1 MSMSERRAGTST
13 IREFVRVRR
22 VSEAPRQ
29 MKLLRITAIILL
41 LWPSVPSWANDDQ
54 AAPATSGPARSD
66 LRFEGY
72 LFSDVEGKPIPLQT
86 DDEIGEFLA
95 TAEIAETR
103 ILGTGITLPLQVV
116 LVGGGFRVKAIFKDV
131 DIQKHKIT
139 DRINGRSRFSLDWRD
154 WHGYD
159 AAAFRLDRLLGNDR
173 VPPAV
178 GRTIRGTS
186 GTISIWL
193 ENTINEFE
201 RSGELHI
208 SPPDEKRWNQQLS
221 MMQVYDN
228 LVANRDSNL
237 GNRLIDT
244 NWRLWFID
252 CTRCFGTTRVM
263 YYPLEEIRLCERG
276 FWNGLKALDAE
287 RIAEHLSPYLSKAEM
302 KALSFRRDIIVEHFQ
317 KLIDE
322 RGEAKVLFD
331 VSPPTETA
339 PWAED

>member
-116 LVGGGFRVKAIFKDV
+116 LVGDGFRVKAIFKDV

-159 AAAFRLDRLLGNDR
+159 AAAFRLDRLLGNPR
-173 VPPAV
+173 L
-178 GRTIRGTS
+178 G
-186 GTISIWL
+186 
-193 ENTINEFE
+193 E
-201 RSGELHI
+201 RSEERQEPSVSGSKTRSTSSSARASSIFPLPTRNAGI
-208 SPPDEKRWNQQLS
+208 SNYR
-221 MMQVYDN
+221 
-228 LVANRDSNL
+228 
-237 GNRLIDT
+237 
-244 NWRLWFID
+244 
-252 CTRCFGTTRVM
+252 
-263 YYPLEEIRLCERG
+263 
-276 FWNGLKALDAE
+276 
-287 RIAEHLSPYLSKAEM
+287 
-302 KALSFRRDIIVEHFQ
+302 
-317 KLIDE
+317 
-322 RGEAKVLFD
+322 
-331 VSPPTETA
+331 
-339 PWAED
+339 